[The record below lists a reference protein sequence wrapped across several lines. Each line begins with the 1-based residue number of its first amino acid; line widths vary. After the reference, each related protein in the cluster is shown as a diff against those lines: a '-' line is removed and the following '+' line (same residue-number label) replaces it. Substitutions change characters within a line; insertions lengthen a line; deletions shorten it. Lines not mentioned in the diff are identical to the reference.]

1 MSNTPHA
8 APFTS
13 PATIASAPLLPPR
26 VRRILTTF
34 FAHVSTDLGERINL
48 MLLGGI
54 PLAQWVIIL
63 NFAYIAVLL
72 AYKLYRIWKEH
83 RGR

>member
-1 MSNTPHA
+1 MRYWT
-8 APFTS
+8 TS
-13 PATIASAPLLPPR
+13 T
-26 VRRILTTF
+26 LTGCT
-34 FAHVSTDLGERINL
+34 VGEQSTTLTDLVQATPPVGINL

-63 NFAYIAVLL
+63 NFSYIAILL
-72 AYKLYRIWKEH
+72 LYKLYRIWKEH

>member
-1 MSNTPHA
+1 MNDK
-8 APFTS
+8 
-13 PATIASAPLLPPR
+13 L
-26 VRRILTTF
+26 
-34 FAHVSTDLGERINL
+34 TDLVQATPPVGINL

-63 NFAYIAVLL
+63 NFSYIALLL

>member
-1 MSNTPHA
+1 MNDKLTDLVQA
-8 APFTS
+8 AP
-13 PATIASAPLLPPR
+13 P
-26 VRRILTTF
+26 
-34 FAHVSTDLGERINL
+34 VSINT
-48 MLLGGI
+48 MLLAGL

-63 NFAYIAVLL
+63 NFAYIALLL

>member
-1 MSNTPHA
+1 MNDK
-8 APFTS
+8 
-13 PATIASAPLLPPR
+13 L
-26 VRRILTTF
+26 
-34 FAHVSTDLGERINL
+34 TDLVQATPPVGINL

-63 NFAYIAVLL
+63 NFLYIAILL
-72 AYKLYRIWKEH
+72 LYKLYRIWKEY

>member
-1 MSNTPHA
+1 MNYT
-8 APFTS
+8 
-13 PATIASAPLLPPR
+13 L
-26 VRRILTTF
+26 
-34 FAHVSTDLGERINL
+34 TDLVQATPPVSINT
-48 MLLGGI
+48 MLLAGV

-63 NFAYIAVLL
+63 NFAYIVLLL